1 MPFDLIKD
9 ELHES
14 EIITHS
20 VQNFDPFCGNIITS
34 VFCNE
39 GQRKRNI
46 LVAFPTGASGSD
58 LSEFT
63 KL

>member
-14 EIITHS
+14 EVITDS
-20 VQNFDPFCGNIITS
+20 VQNFDPFCGNTITS